1 MNMSSFSPI
10 GGYFGLEKGS
20 GNDTGGFLH
29 DDAILLN
36 TARNCFEYILRANK
50 VTHVYMPKFTCD
62 VMLEPLQK
70 LDISYTFYPINDDL
84 EIISEIELDEGEYIV
99 YTNYFGIKD
108 NYSRHLSSEYGERL
122 ILDCSQAY
130 YFEPLIVGHTI
141 YSPRKFF
148 GVPDGGC
155 LYTSRIIS
163 GEFPVDISDNRMSH
177 LYKRIEQGAEA
188 GYEEFIKNDAS
199 LVGQPI
205 KQMSEKTETI
215 LSTVNFEQVRQK
227 RFQNFQKLHE
237 SLMADNEITI
247 DLSDMLCPMI
257 YPFRTNNKDVRQE
270 LITQKIFVATY
281 WPNVFEWSNNQEVE
295 YKLAQEVIPLPIDQ
309 RYTEMEMN
317 SIIKVI
323 RQYL

>member
-1 MNMSSFSPI
+1 MNSFSPI
-10 GGYFGLEKGS
+10 GGYFGLEQGS
-20 GNDTGGFLH
+20 GKDTGGFLH

-70 LDISYTFYPINDDL
+70 LDISYTFYSINDEL
-84 EIISEIELDEGEYIV
+84 EITSEIELGEGEYIV

-108 NYSRHLSSEYGERL
+108 KYSRYLSGEYGEHL

-155 LYTSRIIS
+155 LYTGKILS
-163 GEFPVDISDNRMSH
+163 GEFKVDISDDRMSH
-177 LYKRIEQGAEA
+177 LFKRIEKGAEA
-188 GYEEFIKNDAS
+188 GYGDYLKNDAS

-205 KQMSEKTETI
+205 KQMSATTKTIMT
-215 LSTVNFEQVRQK
+215 TVGFEEVRQK
-227 RFQNFQKLHE
+227 RIDNFRHLHE
-237 SLMADNEITI
+237 VLDKSNEMDINTENIT
-247 DLSDMLCPMI
+247 CPMI
-257 YPFRTNNKDVRQE
+257 YPFKIKNKNLRQS
-270 LITQKIFVATY
+270 LIDKKIFVATY
-281 WPNVFEWSNNQEVE
+281 WPNVFEWCSNDEVE
-295 YKLAQEVIPLPIDQ
+295 YHLAQDIIPLPIDQ
-309 RYTEMEMN
+309 RYGKDDMER
-317 SIIKVI
+317 IIGI
-323 RQYL
+323 ISGS